1 MTLPHQI
8 SKSAFC
14 VLVNVLLVSVT
25 LAAPA
30 MAAQVT
36 KPLIANPTSLAFGNV
51 QSGSTATLSVT
62 VTNQKTQNVKIS
74 TDSVTGSG
82 FALEGLTVP
91 LTISPGQSYTF
102 QIAFSPQS
110 AGAVSGSFKAFNMR
124 DNTLVTIPLKGT
136 GTVTGTL
143 SLSPASAAFGNV
155 NVGSTSSTTGTLSA
169 SGASVTVA
177 SASSNSSEFVVSG
190 MSFPTTLAAG
200 QSASYT
206 VTFKPQTSGAASAM
220 LAFASNASD
229 SVSESLS
236 GTGVAVTTPP
246 TAYTVDLSW
255 NASSSSVAG
264 YNIYR
269 GNISGGPYA
278 KLNSA
283 LNSGTTYA
291 DSTVAPSST
300 YYYVTTAVNSNGQE
314 STYSNQVQVVVP

>member
-14 VLVNVLLVSVT
+14 VLVNGFLLSIT

-30 MAAQVT
+30 IAGQMT
-36 KPLIANPTSLAFGNV
+36 KPLVANPTSLAFGNV
-51 QSGSTATLSVT
+51 QSGSTATLAVT
-62 VTNQKTQNVKIS
+62 VTNQKSQNVKIS
-74 TDSVTGSG
+74 TDSITGTG
-82 FALEGLTVP
+82 FTLEGLSVP
-91 LTISPGQSYTF
+91 LTISPRQSYTF
-102 QIAFSPQS
+102 EIAFSPQS
-110 AGAVSGSFKAFNMR
+110 AGAVSGSFKAFNTR

-136 GTVTGTL
+136 GTVAGVL
-143 SLSPASAAFGNV
+143 SLAPGSAAFGNV

-169 SGASVTVA
+169 SGSSVTVT
-177 SASSNSSEFVVSG
+177 SASSNSSEFVLSG
-190 MSFPTTLAAG
+190 ISFPTTLAAG

-206 VTFKPQTSGAASAM
+206 VTFKPQTSGVASAM

-246 TAYTVDLSW
+246 PTYTVGLSW

-269 GNISGGPYA
+269 GSASGGPYS

-283 LNSGTTYA
+283 LNSGTTYT
-291 DSTVAPSST
+291 DSTVAAAST
-300 YYYVTTAVNSNGQE
+300 YYYVTTAVDSNGQE